1 MISKGVDRGEYS
13 LYNPSSFRY
22 VGIRSGGVHFTDQ
35 KELFSAC
42 NLITMSQARNLVE
55 NDILRVAST
64 VEKQLN
70 REQRQETAEIT
81 PMDVFE
87 MASAVQ
93 VRNSQLSKS
102 TLQELMEEASR
113 LKKEIREKKEQY
125 QALMDDIQANTP
137 EGFLILEE

>member
-1 MISKGVDRGEYS
+1 
-13 LYNPSSFRY
+13 
-22 VGIRSGGVHFTDQ
+22 
-35 KELFSAC
+35 
-42 NLITMSQARNLVE
+42 MSQARNLVE

-70 REQRQETAEIT
+70 QEQHQETAEIT

-93 VRNSQLSKS
+93 VHNSQLSKS
-102 TLQELMEEASR
+102 TLQELMEQASQ

-125 QALMDDIQANTP
+125 QSLMDDIQANTP